1 MTAIFRAAGIFIGS
15 WLIAQIVEA
24 LLRSGPG
31 SALARQLG
39 HPELGQPA
47 GATMVASYVRG
58 ASGMLLA
65 ALFALRSREEEE
77 HVPAAE
83 QTLAD
88 RLYWLG
94 DALVAV
100 SSVARVAA
108 DFLQERRQIEE
119 IHEASA

>member
-1 MTAIFRAAGIFIGS
+1 MTALLRAAGIFIGS

-24 LLRSGPG
+24 LLRSSPG
-31 SALARQLG
+31 SAFVRQLG
-39 HPELGQPA
+39 HPEFGQQA
-47 GATMVASYVRG
+47 GAAMVSSYVRG

-65 ALFALRSREEEE
+65 ALFAMRAREEEE
-77 HVPAAE
+77 HAPPGE

-108 DFLQERRQIEE
+108 DFLRERQQIEE
-119 IHEASA
+119 IHEAAA